1 MVGFFRNL
9 TFLQAID
16 FLLDV
21 EMCHCVSLKP
31 YFILFS
37 YRYTDVID
45 VVQALQTHPDPD
57 VKSSFIIG
65 AVNTCVEPLSCYME
79 HRYTLK
85 YFY

>member
-1 MVGFFRNL
+1 MR
-9 TFLQAID
+9 
-16 FLLDV
+16 
-21 EMCHCVSLKP
+21 HSVSLKP

-37 YRYTDVID
+37 HRYTDVID

-79 HRYTLK
+79 HRYNLK
-85 YFY
+85 YFYRFENR